1 MKLSILIPVYNGEIY
16 IERGLNG
23 ILRQNLNP
31 NDYEVIV
38 IDDGSTDNTYEKAK
52 EFEKKHNQIKV
63 FTQQNNGLFNTRNK
77 LLGMA
82 NGEYIYN
89 LDVDDALI
97 SDRLNTIVE
106 FAIEKNLDFIGFKSI
121 PKKEITGSDVEC
133 NDLPISKVYQDGEQF
148 LLANPSHRVEVWWYI
163 IKRSF
168 LINHNF
174 SFEDN
179 QNNADVLFTYQVLLK
194 AKSVG
199 YFDWLCHFYYQS
211 PDSIMRTTDYEK
223 EKALVGTM
231 HEMILSLGKLVQ
243 RVAVKNGKKEISRL
257 IGRRMQQFAF
267 GNLTKMLKIGMD
279 FEFIQI
285 KLKELKLTGTYPF
298 KTEDLIL
305 SKKLKLFA
313 ILVNSSFFLFLTAKF
328 FRFRKSMKKL

>member
-1 MKLSILIPVYNGEIY
+1 MTLSILIPVYNGETY

-31 NDYEVIV
+31 KDYEIIIV
-38 IDDGSTDNTYEKAK
+38 DDGSTDNTYEKAK
-52 EFEKKHNQIKV
+52 EFEKKYNQIKV
-63 FTQQNNGLFNTRNK
+63 FTQRNMGLFNTRNK

-89 LDVDDALI
+89 LDVDDVLI
-97 SDRLNTIVE
+97 SNRLSYIVE
-106 FAIEKNLDFIGFKSI
+106 FAIEKNLDFVGFKSI
-121 PKKEITGSDVEC
+121 KKKEIAKSDVEC
-133 NDLPISKVYQDGEQF
+133 DDLPISRVYEDGEHF
-148 LLANPSHRVEVWWYI
+148 LLANPNHRVEVWWYL

-168 LINHNF
+168 ISTHNF

-199 YFDWLCHFYYQS
+199 YFDWLCHLYYQS

-223 EKALVGTM
+223 EKLLVGTM
-231 HEMILSLGKLVQ
+231 HKMILSLGRLAKK
-243 RVAVKNGKKEISRL
+243 VALKNDKKEVSKL
-257 IGRRMQQFAF
+257 MGRRMQQFAF
-267 GNLTKMLKIGMD
+267 GNLSKMLEIGLD
-279 FEFIQI
+279 FEFIQMR
-285 KLKELKLTGTYPF
+285 LKELKPSGAYPF
-298 KTEDLIL
+298 RTKDLYL

-313 ILVNSSFFLFLTAKF
+313 ILVNSSFFLFLISQF
-328 FRFRKSMKKL
+328 FRFRKSLGRF